1 MKMAKIIKFEN
12 ITKGVETKL
21 QIINP
26 KCRCFHP
33 EFQIDVVN
41 HEVICKQCGA
51 LVDPFVA
58 LLEYAE
64 HQRRFIWQMEKYKAA
79 QKEFEKIKAEW
90 SLTIREKRRLEKAM
104 QETRFP
110 SEDFFQRETENE

>member
-1 MKMAKIIKFEN
+1 MNMAKIIKFEN
-12 ITKGVETKL
+12 ITKGVETRL
-21 QIINP
+21 QIINS

-33 EFQIDVVN
+33 EFQIDVAN
-41 HEVICKQCGA
+41 HNVTCKRCGA
-51 LVDPFVA
+51 LIDPFVA

-64 HQRRFIWQMEKYKAA
+64 YQRRFIWQMEKYKVA

-90 SLTIREKRRLEKAM
+90 SLTTKEKRRLEKSM

-110 SEDFFQRETENE
+110 SEDFFSEGNIK

>member
-1 MKMAKIIKFEN
+1 MTMAKIIKFED
-12 ITKGVETKL
+12 ITKGVETRL
-21 QIINP
+21 QIISP

-33 EFQIDVVN
+33 EFQIDVAN

-51 LVDPFVA
+51 L
-58 LLEYAE
+58 LECAE

-110 SEDFFQRETENE
+110 SEDFFQKETENE